1 MTETPTPKPPKANKA
16 VPEKDDDI
24 HPLARPFLF
33 LDGKWARALPFW
45 LFLLGTIAAL
55 VGEYV
60 HPFHYVSDYDGIFGF
75 YAIVGFFG
83 FAFAVLMGWPLR
95 KLLGRDENYYGEE
108 DRDD

>member
-1 MTETPTPKPPKANKA
+1 MTGKPTTKPAKTKANETA
-16 VPEKDDDI
+16 RDDI
-24 HPLARPFLF
+24 HPLAKPFLF

-45 LFLLGTIAAL
+45 IFLIGTLAMLGL
-55 VGEYV
+55 EYW
-60 HPFHYVSDYDGIFGF
+60 HPFHHVSDYDGVFGF